1 MNIDAFLEEYGVL
14 FTSLLFLCSTLLALG
29 VCFLVMHYARI
40 ADNEIKELYEEIKEG
55 YVPDGSQREV
65 PTKIALIGHSLL
77 LAAII
82 LLGYFLLDVDHN
94 YVIFCYL
101 TFATFSFSITDRFT
115 MTIPFSLVS
124 CFALGYVLL
133 TFYYNLFFLET
144 VLLAL
149 IFGFLISLVVSFLP
163 LSNKLLGN
171 GDLYVMSFV
180 LAMLHGNWVSFMA
193 FIILTS
199 IIFVIDYCRH
209 SGEKKPMGFA
219 LHLSSSAVL
228 LHHLN

>member
-1 MNIDAFLEEYGVL
+1 MGTDVLFEEYGFF

-29 VCFLVMHYARI
+29 VCFLVIHYARI
-40 ADNEIKELYEEIKEG
+40 ADSEIKELYEEIKGG
-55 YVPDGSQREV
+55 YLPDDSRIEA

-77 LAAII
+77 FTVI
-82 LLGYFLLDVDHN
+82 LFLGYFLLEVDHN
-94 YVIFCYL
+94 FIIFCYL
-101 TFATFSFSITDRFT
+101 TFATFSFAITDRLT
-115 MTIPFSLVS
+115 MTIPFPLVS

-133 TFYYNLFFLET
+133 TFYYNLFFLEP

-149 IFGFLISLVVSFLP
+149 IVGFLISVVISFLP

-180 LAMLHGNWVSFMA
+180 LAMLHGNLVTFMV

-199 IIFVIDYCRH
+199 IIFVIDHFRH
-209 SGEKKPMGFA
+209 GREKKPMGFA